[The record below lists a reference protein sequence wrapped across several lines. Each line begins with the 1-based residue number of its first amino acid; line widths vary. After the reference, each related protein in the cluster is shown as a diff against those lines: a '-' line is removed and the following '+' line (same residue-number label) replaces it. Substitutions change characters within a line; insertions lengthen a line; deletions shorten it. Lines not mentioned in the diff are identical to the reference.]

1 MDAAAPGH
9 CDWVGRG
16 RAWEFTEGVGVADRH
31 PRRPRIRRGRP
42 RGRGRWWSRWGRR
55 CAKRSPSGGCAN
67 DTTSAQA
74 GGTDA
79 IDCAEPHRYEVYAV
93 LTHSEARGAA
103 YPGDQGVQ
111 KDEQKRCG
119 DAFTD
124 FVDVRP
130 DDSPTLKFV
139 WAGPN
144 QETWNDGE
152 RNFQCVLFARSEE
165 MLTGS
170 MKGTRN

>member
-1 MDAAAPGH
+1 MDAAAQGH
-9 CDWVGRG
+9 CDRVGRG
-16 RAWEFTEGVGVADRH
+16 RAWEFTEGLVWLIVTLVVLAFAVVVLGGVVD
-31 PRRPRIRRGRP
+31 G
-42 RGRGRWWSRWGRR
+42 GRG
-55 CAKRSPSGGCAN
+55 GGGDAPRDPRVGDCAN

-103 YPGDQGVQ
+103 YPGDQAVQ
-111 KDEQKRCG
+111 KDERKRCG

-124 FVDVRP
+124 FVDVGP

-152 RNFQCVLFARSEE
+152 RNFQCVLLARSEE